1 MILGFNIFRIFIL
14 FILIYAKFYTNF
26 SLNKTFYINQ
36 HRCFLLWFLNCFCF
50 CQVFKTARIM
60 NQTDFA
66 STPKFRVLIV
76 LFYIKCLQLTRFKV
90 KCYRYFIS
98 LEFCE
103 LIREKCGEFPSF
115 ILHALFYTVI
125 LIYSSLHVVFFLNLK
140 FFSYFFS
147 DRCLLQT

>member
-60 NQTDFA
+60 NHTDFA
-66 STPKFRVLIV
+66 STPKFLVLIV

-103 LIREKCGEFPSF
+103 LIREKWWISKLHIACIVLYCNSDIFF
-115 ILHALFYTVI
+115 ITSCI
-125 LIYSSLHVVFFLNLK
+125 
-140 FFSYFFS
+140 FS
-147 DRCLLQT
+147 